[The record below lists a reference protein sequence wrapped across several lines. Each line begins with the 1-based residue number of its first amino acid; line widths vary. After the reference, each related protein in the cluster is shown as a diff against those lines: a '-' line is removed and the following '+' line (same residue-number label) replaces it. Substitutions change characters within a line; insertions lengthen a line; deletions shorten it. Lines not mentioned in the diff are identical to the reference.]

1 MKTTLMVTMIIVL
14 SVVFGSQF
22 AASDQGRHEDDEE
35 SGWKPQRTADVAR
48 VDNAKYR
55 EECGSCHLAYPAG
68 LLPARSWQKLM
79 GGLNNHFGD
88 NAELSPEL
96 TQEITDYLVANSA
109 DASSYRRSQQITR
122 SVGAEETPLR
132 ITDTAFFRREH
143 RELPAKLVKDNP
155 QVKGFSNC
163 NACHQRA
170 EQGSFSEREIR
181 IPGYGRW
188 DD

>member
-1 MKTTLMVTMIIVL
+1 MKTTLILTVLIVL
-14 SVVFGSQF
+14 SVVFGAQL
-22 AASDQGRHEDDEE
+22 AASDQQHESDAE
-35 SGWKPQRTADVAR
+35 SGWMPQRTAEVAGAA
-48 VDNAKYR
+48 NEKYR
-55 EECGSCHLAYPAG
+55 KECGSCHLAYPAG

-79 GGLNNHFGD
+79 GGLNDHFGD
-88 NAELSPEL
+88 NAELTPEL
-96 TQEITDYLVANSA
+96 TRELTDYLLANSA
-109 DASSYRRSQQITR
+109 DASGYRRSEQINR
-122 SVGAEETPLR
+122 SIKADEIPLR

-143 RELPAKLVKDNP
+143 HELPARLVKDNA
-155 QVKGFSNC
+155 QVKSFSNC